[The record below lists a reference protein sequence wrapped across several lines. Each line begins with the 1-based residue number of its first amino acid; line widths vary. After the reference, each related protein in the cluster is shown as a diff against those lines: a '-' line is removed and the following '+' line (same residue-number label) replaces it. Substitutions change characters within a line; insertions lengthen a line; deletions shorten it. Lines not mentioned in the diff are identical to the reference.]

1 MEKYIYDQK
10 NGLWYE
16 QNDDYCVPC
25 LDLSEAT
32 QQPSGMWGRKEL
44 HYLKQHRPA
53 RSAYLLPSGRLNEYL
68 AETDVQAATR
78 FDTLIKQLIDER
90 QITEQM
96 KTQNQMAWVGEM
108 NTIHNATEEVI
119 NAEIIYA

>member
-1 MEKYIYDQK
+1 
-10 NGLWYE
+10 
-16 QNDDYCVPC
+16 
-25 LDLSEAT
+25 
-32 QQPSGMWGRKEL
+32 MWGRKEL

-53 RSAYLLPSGRLNEYL
+53 RYAYLLPSGRLNEYL

>member
-1 MEKYIYDQK
+1 MDFGTNKTTTIAFPV
-10 NGLWYE
+10 L
-16 QNDDYCVPC
+16 
-25 LDLSEAT
+25 T
-32 QQPSGMWGRKEL
+32 
-44 HYLKQHRPA
+44 
-53 RSAYLLPSGRLNEYL
+53 
-68 AETDVQAATR
+68 
-78 FDTLIKQLIDER
+78 FLIDER